1 MIEIKL
7 FRSCLK
13 IRKINLGSLLTRGR
27 EFGPG
32 GKRRLEENSVFIFE
46 IDQRVNSA
54 RLVFYVLP
62 WVHMVK
68 QPQENQKEEKEKNH
82 HD

>member
-32 GKRRLEENSVFIFE
+32 GKRRL
-46 IDQRVNSA
+46 
-54 RLVFYVLP
+54 
-62 WVHMVK
+62 
-68 QPQENQKEEKEKNH
+68 QENGAFH
-82 HD
+82 LDLVLA